1 MLSWIRRQTETVQEF
16 SSPDKKMAKAV
27 KESISCSLEGSEFF
41 VQFGGAS
48 VLDAARKEAL
58 NGKIPEACALFLDY
72 FRERIDPIFFLH
84 NYQAENLRTAFH
96 GNNGIYDEA
105 KIQTSNILS
114 HKFSILGCEHAFKK
128 KIDWFS
134 DLKGNSWPKAHI
146 SILRNRLIEFTQQG
160 SLNHI
165 NYTWE
170 FNKHYHFLTLARA
183 CILFDNQSPA
193 SEFVIQALDWSRSN
207 GALLGV
213 NWLDQ
218 ETAATRLINWLTA
231 LNMLAGSPS
240 MTPEAF
246 SEIMSCA
253 VIHGASL
260 AWFLTNDKNKSLA
273 ASSALYLLAL
283 TLPELKASK
292 KWLQLAENSFRESI
306 PASFCANGMHISGS
320 TLRHLR
326 ETEWLVLPLIFC
338 CMNRI
343 SPNQLAAKT
352 AEQALGAIRSL
363 YSPAQHYF
371 AIGEAAPQ
379 GLLGQWCSSSEYAE
393 NLLAAGAIALGN
405 PRLKYG
411 IGFPDE
417 MYWWFGPDAKVLY
430 DKVASDT
437 PPAELSL
444 SSSEAGI
451 GIARNGWDAK
461 SSQCIF
467 RTQPTGR
474 TGLPESYSFAE
485 LPDYLNFHDDML
497 SFLLTPNGEP
507 LIIEPGSSTVYD
519 ANLAKTARLC
529 THSSLRI
536 KGELE
541 PIAHTNRSIMKMCS
555 DLKMEQRGFNT
566 LFTSSRLV
574 SLPQDVKA
582 ELHRD
587 VLFQGEASSVII
599 RDTITSKTPL
609 HGLRFEYNLMMPQ
622 SLKIIRRGDSGCF
635 IRGKKLIA
643 RLIPIFPSRVSFST
657 ACGLT
662 SPFLGWRY
670 SSKGQL
676 VSCRHIRYIGS
687 TNTGECIY
695 MFINWEKQEPKLP
708 SAAAFD
714 KLFGFSHK

>member
-27 KESISCSLEGSEFF
+27 KERSGCSLEGSEFY

-58 NGKIPEACALFLDY
+58 NGKMPEASALFLDY
-72 FRERIDPIFFLH
+72 FRERIDPILFLH
-84 NYQAENLRTAFH
+84 NSQAESLRLLFRGH
-96 GNNGIYDEA
+96 SSVFDEA
-105 KIQTSNILS
+105 RIQTSNIVA
-114 HKFSILGCEHAFKK
+114 HKFSILGCEHTFKK

-134 DLKGNSWPKAHI
+134 DLKESSWPKAHI
-146 SILRNRLIEFTQQG
+146 SVLRDRLTEFTQTG

-165 NYTWE
+165 RYTWE
-170 FNKHYHFLTLARA
+170 FNKLYHFMTLARA
-183 CILFDNQSPA
+183 YFLFDNQSPA
-193 SEFVIQALDWSRSN
+193 SEFVIEALDWSRSN
-207 GALLGV
+207 EAMLGV

-218 ETAATRLINWLTA
+218 ETAATRLISWLTA

-246 SEIMSCA
+246 SEIMACA
-253 VIHGASL
+253 IIHGTSL
-260 AWFLTNDKNKSLA
+260 AWMLANDKNKSLA

-283 TLPELKASK
+283 ALPELKASK

-306 PASFCANGMHISGS
+306 PASFCASGLHISGS

-326 ETEWLVLPLIFC
+326 ETEWLVIPLIFC
-338 CMNRI
+338 YMNRL
-343 SPNQLAAKT
+343 SPNQLLAKT
-352 AEQALGAIRSL
+352 AEQALIATRSL
-363 YSPAQHYF
+363 YTPSRQYF
-371 AIGEAAPQ
+371 AIGEASEQ
-379 GLLGQWCSSSEYAE
+379 GFLGQGCTNAEYAE
-393 NLLAAGAIALGN
+393 NLLAAGAIALGDS
-405 PRLKYG
+405 RLKYG
-411 IGFPDE
+411 INFPDE
-417 MYWWFGPDAKVLY
+417 LFWWFGPDAKVLY
-430 DKVASDT
+430 DKTDSDM

-444 SSSEAGI
+444 CSAEAGI
-451 GIARNGWDAK
+451 GIARDGWDNY

-474 TGLPESYSFAE
+474 TGLPEPYEFAE

-497 SFLLTPNGEP
+497 SFLLTPSGEP
-507 LIIEPGSSTVYD
+507 LIIEPGSSIASNAETTR
-519 ANLAKTARLC
+519 TARLC
-529 THSSLRI
+529 THSSIRI

-541 PIAHTNRSIMKMCS
+541 PIAHTNRSIMQMCS
-555 DLKMEQRGFNT
+555 GLKMQKRGFTT
-566 LFTSSRLV
+566 LFTSSRIIC
-574 SLPQDVKA
+574 LPPDIKA

-587 VLFQGEASSVII
+587 AIFQADSSSLVI
-599 RDTITSKTPL
+599 RDTITSKIPL
-609 HGLRFEYNLMMPQ
+609 HGLRFEYNLLMPQ

-643 RLIPIFPSRVSFST
+643 RLIPIFPSRVSYST
-657 ACGLT
+657 ACGSA

-670 SSKGQL
+670 NSKGTL
-676 VSCRHIRYIGS
+676 VSCRHIRY
-687 TNTGECIY
+687 TGILNAGESIY

-714 KLFGFSHK
+714 KLFGFSHN